1 MLLDHQNF
9 RTNWAHLTNLYFC
22 VILVLLCLV
31 TSHVPQNDSD
41 VHRIC
46 RRTWQ
51 TQTNL
56 YFSTSCN
63 SCSFISLP
71 QRSSITPSEQFSQQ
85 PPRLMLFTSCQ
96 NLMKVNLFFE
106 HIHRTFIH
114 HTFWPGGREGSGRCV
129 KWHSPTLN
137 LNFHHFYSQT
147 CWNYSL
153 CILLTNPLTDAGL
166 VDIAPPG
173 KNSLQIDFQNII
185 DFNLLAAYY
194 QSSILFSGDNLSAY
208 TEHVAKCLLYVS
220 VGHIFITLKTCLSWH
235 I

>member
-1 MLLDHQNF
+1 MSEN
-9 RTNWAHLTNLYFC
+9 LTK
-22 VILVLLCLV
+22 
-31 TSHVPQNDSD
+31 
-41 VHRIC
+41 
-46 RRTWQ
+46 Q

-71 QRSSITPSEQFSQQ
+71 QRSSIITSSPSEQFSQQ
-85 PPRLMLFTSCQ
+85 PPLLMLFTSCQ

-106 HIHRTFIH
+106 HTYHTFIH
-114 HTFWPGGREGSGRCV
+114 HTFWPGCREGSGRCV

-153 CILLTNPLTDAGL
+153 CILLTNPLLTDAGL
-166 VDIAPPG
+166 VDIAPG
-173 KNSLQIDFQNII
+173 KNSLQIEFQNII

-194 QSSILFSGDNLSAY
+194 QSSFCFLVIICPLIQSMLPSACCM
-208 TEHVAKCLLYVS
+208 CL
-220 VGHIFITLKTCLSWH
+220 
-235 I
+235 